1 MSKSIGNVISP
12 GELVAE
18 YGVDQV
24 RYFFLREVPFGQDG
38 NYSHEAII
46 ARINADLA
54 NDLGNLAQRSLS
66 MVAKNC
72 SARVPALGALRDE
85 DEAMLAAADALICE
99 CRMHHEVQ
107 AINRALDA
115 IWKVI
120 ADANRYFAAQEPW
133 ALRRSDPE
141 RMATV
146 LYVTAEILRQ
156 IGILIQ
162 PYMPVSA
169 ARLLELL
176 GIAAGERTF
185 AHLGAPGR
193 LRSGVPLPAPQPI
206 FPRYV
211 EAVDQVQPA

>member
-1 MSKSIGNVISP
+1 
-12 GELVAE
+12 
-18 YGVDQV
+18 
-24 RYFFLREVPFGQDG
+24 
-38 NYSHEAII
+38 
-46 ARINADLA
+46 
-54 NDLGNLAQRSLS
+54 

-85 DEAMLAAADALICE
+85 DEAMLAAADVLIASAG
-99 CRMHHEVQ
+99 R
-107 AINRALDA
+107 ITKFRPFNRALDA

-211 EAVDQVQPA
+211 EAVDQVQPHDSASGADRRQSLSSRLSRTCR